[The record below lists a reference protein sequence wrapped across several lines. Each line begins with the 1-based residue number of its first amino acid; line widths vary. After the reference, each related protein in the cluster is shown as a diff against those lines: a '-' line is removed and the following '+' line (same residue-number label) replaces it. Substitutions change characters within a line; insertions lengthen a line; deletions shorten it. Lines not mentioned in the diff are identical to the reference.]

1 MQHGKTGAGTSS
13 WLLIPLAAA
22 LIVIGAKFWMIARY
36 GFPMPIW
43 DQLDDEGGFISQI
56 SGRYADLVRS
66 SHTAQ

>member
-36 GFPMPIW
+36 GFPMPIGINW
-43 DQLDDEGGFISQI
+43 TTKAGSYFPNIWP
-56 SGRYADLVRS
+56 VR
-66 SHTAQ
+66 